1 MEDCFSLGVVHSS
14 MYNAL
19 DVTTLELNP
28 QQLQVV
34 GSFPSFPDLYTPRS
48 SFELAIAVSCQQ
60 CMSLLEVEYVCNIE
74 CVCMVQVT

>member
-1 MEDCFSLGVVHSS
+1 

-48 SFELAIAVSCQQ
+48 SFELAIAVFVASCQQ
-60 CMSLLEVEYVCNIE
+60 CKSLLEVEYVCNIE